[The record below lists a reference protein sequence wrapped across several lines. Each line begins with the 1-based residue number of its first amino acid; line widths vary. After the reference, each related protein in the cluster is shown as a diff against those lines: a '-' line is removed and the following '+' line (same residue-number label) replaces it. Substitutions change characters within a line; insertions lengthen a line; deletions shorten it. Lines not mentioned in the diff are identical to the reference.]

1 MMTTGCARVCVLI
14 SLMAA
19 AGTHRTAV
27 VSASSP
33 EMRFTDVS
41 AACGMDAVNSPAP
54 AFFPFSIFAVGPM
67 VGGAAVGDFNR
78 DGFSDVFFVS
88 SGGAPDRLFINNR
101 DGTFTDRAAEWGVAA
116 MHLGV
121 GASVGDYNRDG
132 WPDIFVTSAG
142 DNAEPQTGR
151 HRLYR
156 NNAGASFTEVA
167 SGAGVNA
174 TGIVPDGF
182 GSTWGDYDLDG
193 DLDLFVA
200 GWVQHSAGNRLFRN
214 NADGTF
220 TDVTDAAGFELFDVR
235 GFSPALI
242 DMDGDRYPEL
252 VIAADFGTSQYYRNN
267 GDGTFTRWTSE
278 SGTGLDGNG
287 MGSAVGDFD
296 LDGRL
301 DWYVTSIFSQH
312 FAPGTGNMLYMN
324 TGVHA
329 FAERSLSAGVKD
341 GGWGW
346 GTVAVDLDHDG
357 FEDIAETN
365 GWPFANDLGA
375 LEWDGE
381 PSYLWRNNADG
392 TFAEVHAQAG
402 LSHTLQGRGLVHL
415 DVDNDGDHDLGFVAF
430 NDEFRVFRNDLSR
443 DAGNARW
450 LKVDLDTSANPFLAP
465 DGIGSVV
472 RVSAASAIQ
481 HRAVHAMCHYLST
494 SEVGAHF
501 GLGSAASIDAVRVEW
516 ANGLVTVVSSVASN
530 QRLTIRAP
538 KPGDAD
544 TDGRVGL
551 SDLARI
557 IERWGQT
564 TWDGDVTGDGAV
576 DLADVI
582 FTLSYWAS

>member
-1 MMTTGCARVCVLI
+1 MMTLSRERAGALFV
-14 SLMAA
+14 LMAA
-19 AGTHRTAV
+19 ASFGAP
-27 VSASSP
+27 SASARDA
-33 EMRFTDVS
+33 ELRFTDVT
-41 AACGMDAVNSPAP
+41 ADCGMDAANSPAP
-54 AFFPFSIFAVGPM
+54 AFFPFSDFAVGPM

-101 DGTFTDRAAEWGVAA
+101 DGTFTDRAAQWGVAA

-142 DNAEPQTGR
+142 DPAEPQTGR

-156 NNAGASFTEVA
+156 NNAGASFTDVA
-167 SGAGVNA
+167 PSAGVSA
-174 TGIVPDGF
+174 TGTVPDGF

-193 DLDLFVA
+193 DLDLVVA
-200 GWVQHSAGNRLFRN
+200 GWIQNSSGNKLFRN
-214 NADGTF
+214 NADGSF
-220 TDVTDAAGFELFDVR
+220 TDVTASAGFDLFNVR

-252 VIAADFGTSQYYRNN
+252 ILAADFGTSQYYRNN
-267 GDGTFTRWTSE
+267 RDGTFTRWTSE

-296 LDGRL
+296 RDGRP

-324 TGVHA
+324 VGAHA
-329 FAERSLSAGVKD
+329 FAERSHSAGVKD

-346 GTVAVDLDHDG
+346 GTVAVDFDHDG

-365 GWPFANDLGA
+365 GWPFANDLGE
-375 LEWDGE
+375 LEWDAE

-392 TFAEVHAQAG
+392 IFEEIHAKAG
-402 LSHTLQGRGLVHL
+402 LLHTLQGRGLVHL
-415 DVDNDGDHDLGFVAF
+415 DVDNDGDQDLGFIAF
-430 NDEFRVFRNDLSR
+430 NDEFRVFRNDLPR
-443 DAGNARW
+443 DAGSGRW

-472 RVSAASAIQ
+472 RLSAGGVTQ
-481 HRAVHAMCHYLST
+481 RRAVHAMCHYLST

-501 GLGSAASIDAVRVEW
+501 GLGSATTIDSLRVEW
-516 ANGLVTVVSSVASN
+516 ANGLVTVTSN
-530 QRLTIRAP
+530 VPSDQRLTIRAP

-544 TDGRVGL
+544 ADGRVGL
-551 SDLARI
+551 SDLARM
-557 IERWGQT
+557 IEHWGEP
-564 TWDGDVTGDGAV
+564 TWRGDVTGDGAV

-582 FTLSYWAS
+582 LTLSYWGS